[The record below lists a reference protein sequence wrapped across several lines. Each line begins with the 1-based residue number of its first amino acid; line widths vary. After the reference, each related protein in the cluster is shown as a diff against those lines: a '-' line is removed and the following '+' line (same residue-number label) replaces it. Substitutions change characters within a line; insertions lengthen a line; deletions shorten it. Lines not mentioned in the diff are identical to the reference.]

1 MLFSEM
7 KGKLIICIWV
17 VSVNGDRQKYTVKVS
32 HMATPEEVIA
42 EAIRKRTRIM
52 QMSPEDQRKCVK
64 EYKDSYV
71 LKVCGCEQFLLAK
84 YSVSQYKVSNLP
96 IFISTESHQ

>member
-1 MLFSEM
+1 M

-32 HMATPEEVIA
+32 HTATPEQVIA
-42 EAIRKRTRIM
+42 EAIRRRTRSM
-52 QMSPEDQRKCVK
+52 NMSAEQQMKCVL

-71 LKVCGCEQFLLAK
+71 LKICGCQQFILAL
-84 YSVSQYKVSNLP
+84 YPVSQYKVCLL
-96 IFISTESHQ
+96 FIVLTHLLL